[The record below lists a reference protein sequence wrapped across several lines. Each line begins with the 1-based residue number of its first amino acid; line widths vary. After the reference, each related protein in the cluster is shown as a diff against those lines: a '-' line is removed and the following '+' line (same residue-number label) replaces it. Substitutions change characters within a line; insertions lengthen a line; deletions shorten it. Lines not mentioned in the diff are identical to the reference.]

1 MLKYKLL
8 AYCGRVEEFIQIDC
22 GNDKGEL
29 ERYAKLLGY
38 DVFKVVDNVEIPDD
52 Y

>member
-1 MLKYKLL
+1 MLKFKLL
-8 AYCGRVEEFIQIDC
+8 VYCGKLEEFIQIDK

-38 DVFKVVDNVEIPDD
+38 EVFKVVDNVEIPNDC
-52 Y
+52 